1 MHAQLRESRSSH
13 RDCNHS
19 NKGDHSSCSLSCGD
33 TTHELTGVSAS
44 LQLMVLPPSIRK
56 ALLIE
61 TRNYPSIEDQSPY
74 SLSASPPDQ
83 PPRR

>member
-1 MHAQLRESRSSH
+1 MHAQSRENRSSH

-19 NKGDHSSCSLSCGD
+19 NKRDHSSCSLSCGD

-44 LQLMVLPPSIRK
+44 LQLMMLPPSIHK
-56 ALLIE
+56 VFFIE
-61 TRNYPSIEDQSPY
+61 TRNYPLIGDPSPY
-74 SLSASPPDQ
+74 SPSASPPDQ